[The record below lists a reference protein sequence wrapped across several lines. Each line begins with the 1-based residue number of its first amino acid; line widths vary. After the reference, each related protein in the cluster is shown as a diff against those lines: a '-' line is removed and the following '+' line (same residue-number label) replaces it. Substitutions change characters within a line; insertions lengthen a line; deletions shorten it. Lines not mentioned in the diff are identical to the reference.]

1 MRLPP
6 LPLRAAAAAALA
18 LALGSAAGLGLASW
32 GDRGDGQA
40 QLSLQDLR
48 NFSEAFA
55 LIKRRYVDEVDD
67 RTLLKNAIRGMVDG
81 LDPYTA
87 HLDREELKDWEAT
100 TSGEFGGLG
109 IVVTK
114 RKDDGPIRVIAP
126 IDDTP
131 AKRAGIR
138 SGDRILELDGEPV
151 HDLNL
156 HEAVQIMRGKP
167 GTRIVL
173 TLERDGTEEP
183 LEVTITRAVIKVA
196 SVRSRMLEP
205 GYGYLRISNFQA
217 RTGAD
222 FRAQLR
228 ALEDEAGGALRGL
241 VLDLRDNPGGLFS
254 AAVEISDAFLER
266 ARRIVT
272 TRGRTADSNA
282 VEDARGGDLAAG
294 VELVVLINQGSASAS
309 EIVAGALQRPRPRR
323 AARHALVR
331 QGLGADAAADRR
343 PQRRAE
349 ADHRPL
355 LHALRALDPRQGHRP
370 GPRAGVPAAA
380 GRRRGRAAAGPG
392 RGQPGRLRQ
401 PGARRAG
408 AAEDRR
414 AAAGAAGGARA
425 MSRALVPLA
434 DGCEEL
440 EAVTLIDLL
449 RRAGVEVVA
458 AGLAAGPVTAARGTR
473 LLPDATLDA
482 ALADGDYDLVALP
495 GGLPGADHLLADAR
509 LAALLPA
516 QLGRGGKV
524 AAICA
529 APKVLAAAGALDG
542 RRATCYPAASRRRTT
557 PRRCSPAPRWR
568 RTARC

>member
-1 MRLPP
+1 MAARRPRSPPAVRPPKLPP
-6 LPLRAAAAAALA
+6 RAAAIALA

-32 GDRGDGQA
+32 GDRGDGA
-40 QLSLQDLR
+40 AKLSLQDLR

-67 RTLLKNAIRGMVDG
+67 QTLLQNAIRGMVDG

-87 HLDREELKDWEAT
+87 HLDREELKDWEAS

-138 SGDRILELDGEPV
+138 SGDRIVELDGEPV
-151 HDLNL
+151 HDLSL
-156 HEAVQIMRGKP
+156 HEAVQLMRGKP

-173 TLERDGTEEP
+173 TLEREGAEEP
-183 LEVTITRAVIKVA
+183 LEIGITRAVIKVA

-228 ALEDEAGGALRGL
+228 ELEDAAGGGLRGL

-266 ARRIVT
+266 ARRIVS

-294 VELVVLINQGSASAS
+294 VEVVVLINQGSASAS
-309 EIVAGALQRPRPRR
+309 EIVAGALQ
-323 AARHALVR
+323 
-331 QGLGADAAADRR
+331 
-343 PQRRAE
+343 
-349 ADHRPL
+349 DH
-355 LHALRALDPRQGHRP
+355 
-370 GPRAGVPAAA
+370 
-380 GRRRGRAAAGPG
+380 GRAALLGTRSFGKGSVQTLLPIDNHNAALKLTTARYYTPSG
-392 RGQPGRLRQ
+392 RSIHDKGIDPDHELEYL
-401 PGARRAG
+401 PPPDAD
-408 AAEDRR
+408 EDEPPPDLDEANPADYDNQVR
-414 AAAGAAGGARA
+414 AALELLKTGAPPAPAEAREARA
-425 MSRALVPLA
+425 R
-434 DGCEEL
+434 
-440 EAVTLIDLL
+440 
-449 RRAGVEVVA
+449 
-458 AGLAAGPVTAARGTR
+458 
-473 LLPDATLDA
+473 
-482 ALADGDYDLVALP
+482 
-495 GGLPGADHLLADAR
+495 
-509 LAALLPA
+509 
-516 QLGRGGKV
+516 
-524 AAICA
+524 
-529 APKVLAAAGALDG
+529 
-542 RRATCYPAASRRRTT
+542 
-557 PRRCSPAPRWR
+557 
-568 RTARC
+568 